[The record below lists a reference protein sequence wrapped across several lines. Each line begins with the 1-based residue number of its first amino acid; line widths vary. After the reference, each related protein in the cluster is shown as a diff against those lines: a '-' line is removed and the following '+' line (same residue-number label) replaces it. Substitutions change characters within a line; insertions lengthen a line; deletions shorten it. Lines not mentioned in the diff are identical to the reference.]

1 MLKQA
6 YLYKSLPDKK
16 VQCQTCAHYCQ
27 ISPGGRGLCAARKNI
42 DGQLYVLNYG
52 QAAVINVDP
61 IEKKPLFHFLP
72 GSDTLSLGAVGCNF
86 HCLNCQNWD
95 ISQEYKIAMKAD
107 QEVLGEYSD
116 PEQIVNSALK
126 SKIKSISYT
135 YSEPTIFLEYALD
148 IMKIAKKKGVKNVF
162 VSNGFLS
169 QEAIKLI
176 APYLDAANID
186 LKGFSEDFYK
196 KFCGGELQPVL
207 NTLKAIKKVGIWLEI
222 ATLVIPTMSDSA
234 KTLKG
239 IANFIKK
246 ELGAETPWHLSK
258 FSSLHSWQLHHLPDT
273 PLETLKMAYEIGK
286 SAGLKYVYTGNMPGL
301 PSEDTF
307 CPKCKALII
316 DRTGYM
322 VFRHDKNGLCPKCG
336 QDINLILK

>member
-1 MLKQA
+1 
-6 YLYKSLPDKK
+6 
-16 VQCQTCAHYCQ
+16 
-27 ISPGGRGLCAARKNI
+27 
-42 DGQLYVLNYG
+42 
-52 QAAVINVDP
+52 
-61 IEKKPLFHFLP
+61 
-72 GSDTLSLGAVGCNF
+72 
-86 HCLNCQNWD
+86 
-95 ISQEYKIAMKAD
+95 MKAD
-107 QEVLGEYSD
+107 QEVLGEYFD

-148 IMKIAKKKGVKNVF
+148 IMKIAKKKGIKNVF

-207 NTLKAIKKVGIWLEI
+207 NTLKAIKKAGIWLEI
-222 ATLVIPTMSDSA
+222 ATLIIPTMSDSV
-234 KTLKG
+234 KMFKD

-307 CPKCKALII
+307 CPKCKALVI